1 MGTPRKNGLEKM
13 KMKNKGIYRDFFLHI
28 DILIMACI
36 FLAVLASL
44 FTMKLTIYTPL
55 YLMVGITTY
64 MFSEYL
70 THRFL
75 FHIKAPKNTLL
86 FKLIK
91 RLHYDHHKKPNDL
104 KLLFLPIWYSAPSL
118 LALNLIFH
126 FLSGSAP
133 ATLAF
138 STGILIMFFIYE
150 WKHYIAHRPLKPKTK
165 FGRWLKKTHVL
176 HHYKNENY
184 WYGVST
190 PFVDVLFGTLKDEKD
205 VELSQTARDLEK
217 RA

>member
-1 MGTPRKNGLEKM
+1 MEKM
-13 KMKNKGIYRDFFLHI
+13 NMKIKGVYRDFFLHI
-28 DILIMACI
+28 DILIMGFI
-36 FLAVLASL
+36 FLGVLTFL
-44 FTMKLTIYTPL
+44 FTMKLTFLTPL
-55 YLMVGITTY
+55 SLMIGIVTY

-70 THRFL
+70 THRFI
-75 FHIKAPKNTLL
+75 FHIKAPKNTIL

-118 LALNLIFH
+118 LALSIIFYS
-126 FLSGSAP
+126 LSDSAP
-133 ATLAF
+133 ATFAF
-138 STGILIMFFIYE
+138 SAGLLVMFFVYE

-190 PFVDVLFGTLKDEKD
+190 PFVDALFGTLKDEKD
-205 VELSQTARDLEK
+205 VELSETAKDLEK

>member
-1 MGTPRKNGLEKM
+1 M
-13 KMKNKGIYRDFFLHI
+13 KENRLYRDFFLHV
-28 DILIMACI
+28 DILVMAGI
-36 FLAVLASL
+36 FLVVVAFLMTMELSL
-44 FTMKLTIYTPL
+44 STFLFFAI
-55 YLMVGITTY
+55 GIVAY

-75 FHIKAPKNTLL
+75 FHIKSPKNSFLL
-86 FKLIK
+86 KMIK

-118 LALNLIFH
+118 SILCLLFY
-126 FLSGSAP
+126 FVSGSIS

-138 STGILIMFFIYE
+138 ATGILFMFFVYE
-150 WKHYIAHRPLKPKTK
+150 WKHYVSHRPLNPKTR
-165 FGRWLKKTHVL
+165 FGKWLKKTHIL

-190 PFVDVLFGTLKDEKD
+190 PFVDALFGTLKNEKD
-205 VELSQTARDLEK
+205 VETSQTAKDLEK

>member
-1 MGTPRKNGLEKM
+1 M
-13 KMKNKGIYRDFFLHI
+13 KMKNKGIYKDFFLHI

-36 FLAVLASL
+36 FLAVLTFL
-44 FTMKLTIYTPL
+44 FTMKLTFLTPL
-55 YLMVGITTY
+55 FLLTGIVTY

-70 THRFL
+70 THRFV
-75 FHIKAPKNTLL
+75 FHIKAPKNTIL

-91 RLHYDHHKKPNDL
+91 RLHYDHHKKPNEL
-104 KLLFLPIWYSAPSL
+104 KLLFLPIWYSFPSL
-118 LALNLIFH
+118 FALSFIFYL
-126 FLSGSAP
+126 LSNSAA

-138 STGILIMFFIYE
+138 SVGVLLMFFVYE

-190 PFVDVLFGTLKDEKD
+190 PFIDALFGTLKDEKD
-205 VELSQTARDLEK
+205 VELSETAKNLEK